1 MKSILFLLLLA
12 CPLFAAD
19 EAKLRAA
26 DDERVAAII
35 AGDRARLTAILSDE
49 LHYAHSS
56 GSVDDKAKLIEAVA
70 SKQTKYVSI
79 DYSERKFTFPAP
91 GFALMTGRSHVK
103 IERADTKIDM
113 KLSFLGVWREENGQW
128 RFLAWQSCKLPE
140 ATPASKK

>member
-1 MKSILFLLLLA
+1 MKAILIALLA
-12 CPLFAAD
+12 ASPLFAAD

-26 DDERVAAII
+26 DDERVAATI

-70 SKQTKYVSI
+70 SKSTKYVSI
-79 DYSERKFTFPAP
+79 DYSERKFSFPAP

-103 IERADTKIDM
+103 IEKGDAKIDM

-140 ATPASKK
+140 ATPAK